1 MEVEDEVFTSPFL
14 ELERPSRWLKKRGDF
29 WAGLATISTGAA
41 IMGNWEWACGSAVE
55 LVKPFLRPTPER
67 AEHYPCPDVSPC
79 GCYHEI
85 VDGSFGLVACCTCG
99 EGCESFRAEPAD
111 LLVHR
116 LDLAEVGEGVRR
128 ALGFEPASGV
138 AYAREGWREI
148 GAYGA
153 IRAPV
158 HLSLSQTD
166 ELLRELHRLMG
177 LRDGPF
183 VLLTPTGSAWNADV
197 EATLHGR
204 AVAHVSLSS
213 VLEVGPAKAFTRKAN
228 CETVLADFMKRATA
242 IRDDGGTLRNIHRE
256 IAAVRSEYVE
266 LRSAKQRLE
275 KMLADGLFA
284 FTQKVDPASFKVLCT
299 ILAEGDIAKAGRSLD
314 LPQETVRAA
323 VRRWEGK
330 GKEYRAML
338 ELVRWRKK
346 VGGKG
351 KVPLN
356 DSIVHER
363 AQTVDFPG
371 LLADVLDGLL
381 SMTDQNWAEQCEVL
395 TELLRPVV
403 AAARN

>member
-1 MEVEDEVFTSPFL
+1 V
-14 ELERPSRWLKKRGDF
+14 
-29 WAGLATISTGAA
+29 
-41 IMGNWEWACGSAVE
+41 
-55 LVKPFLRPTPER
+55 
-67 AEHYPCPDVSPC
+67 
-79 GCYHEI
+79 
-85 VDGSFGLVACCTCG
+85 
-99 EGCESFRAEPAD
+99 EPAD

-116 LDLAEVGEGVRR
+116 LDLAAVGGGVRR
-128 ALGFEPASGV
+128 AGGFEPVSGV

-158 HLSLSQTD
+158 YLSLSQTD

-183 VLLTPTGSAWNADV
+183 VLLTPTGSAWNAEV

-242 IRDDGGTLRNIHRE
+242 IRDDGGTLRSIHRE
-256 IAAVRSEYVE
+256 IAAVRSEFVE

-314 LPQETVRAA
+314 LPEETVRAA

-356 DSIVHER
+356 DAIVHER

-381 SMTDQNWAEQCEVL
+381 SMTDENWAEQCEAL
-395 TELLRPVV
+395 AELLRPVV

>member
-1 MEVEDEVFTSPFL
+1 MEVEDAVFTSPFP

-67 AEHYPCPDVSPC
+67 VEHYPCPDVSPC
-79 GCYHEI
+79 GCYHEVI
-85 VDGSFGLVACCTCG
+85 DGSFGLVACCTCG
-99 EGCESFRAEPAD
+99 EGCESFRVEPAD
-111 LLVHR
+111 LVVHR

-128 ALGFEPASGV
+128 ALGFEPVSGV

-158 HLSLSQTD
+158 YLSLSQTD

-213 VLEVGPAKAFTRKAN
+213 VLEVGPAKAFTRKTN

-242 IRDDGGTLRNIHRE
+242 IRDDGGTLRSIHRE
-256 IAAVRSEYVE
+256 ISAVRSEFVE
-266 LRSAKQRLE
+266 LRSAKQQLE
-275 KMLADGLFA
+275 RMLAEGLFA
-284 FTQKVDPASFKVLCT
+284 FTRKVDAESFKVLCGV
-299 ILAEGDIAKAGRSLD
+299 LAEGDVAKASRTLGMPDGSIRTLM
-314 LPQETVRAA
+314 
-323 VRRWEGK
+323 RRWRGMGK
-330 GKEYRAML
+330 PYQVML
-338 ELVRWRKK
+338 DLVRWRKA
-346 VGGKG
+346 VGGKETARMHMRRSPAVQG
-351 KVPLN
+351 GASSRSMLRRSRRSRDHYGCRRRSCQWSRLVRFAN
-356 DSIVHER
+356 
-363 AQTVDFPG
+363 PG
-371 LLADVLDGLL
+371 GVI
-381 SMTDQNWAEQCEVL
+381 
-395 TELLRPVV
+395 P
-403 AAARN
+403 AR